1 MQNKPLRL
9 LIVSSHVIQYAAPLF
24 REISRNPN
32 VLMEVAYCTMQG
44 AEAGVDPGFG
54 VEVTWDVPLLDG
66 YSWRTVPNR
75 AWRPGLTTFFG
86 LVNTGLWNMIR
97 RGHYDG
103 VAIYTGYRCAT
114 FWIVFA
120 AAKLTGTPFFFATDI
135 SGLDSDTRSPWKA
148 RIKRLYLPALF
159 RSADG
164 VLTASTTSRELVRSL
179 GIPDERITLTP
190 NSVDNDW
197 WRAESQKTDR
207 AAVRASWQI
216 PPDAP
221 VALFCAKLVDR
232 KRPLDVLQA
241 LAKPCLS
248 QLFLVFAG
256 DGPLRHAIERQAAS
270 LGVADRVRLL
280 GFVNQS
286 ALPAVY
292 AASDVLVLP
301 SDYDAFGLVINEA
314 MICGC
319 PAVISDRVG
328 ARYDLLREGETGYTF
343 PCGDVDALAERLRQ
357 IFSDRQNLGRMS
369 EAARRRLETWSPKE
383 YAAAWVAAMHRA
395 QAKHAGAAP

>member
-1 MQNKPLRL
+1 
-9 LIVSSHVIQYAAPLF
+9 
-24 REISRNPN
+24 
-32 VLMEVAYCTMQG
+32 MEVAYCSMQG

-54 VEVTWDVPLLDG
+54 MEVTWDVPLLDG
-66 YSWRTVPNR
+66 YSWRAVPNR
-75 AWRPGLTTFFG
+75 AWRPGLKTFFG
-86 LVNTGLWNMIR
+86 LVNTGLWKMIR

-114 FWIVFA
+114 FWIVFV
-120 AAKLTGTPFFFATDI
+120 AAKLTGTPFFFATDV
-135 SGLDSDTRSPWKA
+135 SRLDSLVRSPWKGWA
-148 RIKRLYLPALF
+148 KRRFLPAVF

-164 VLTASTTSRELVRSL
+164 VLTASTISRELVRSL

-197 WRAESQKTDR
+197 WRAESRKADR
-207 AAVRASWQI
+207 AAVRAGWGIS
-216 PPDAP
+216 PDAP
-221 VALFCAKLVDR
+221 VALFCGKLAEW
-232 KRPLDVLQA
+232 KRPLDA
-241 LAKPCLS
+241 LRAIAKPCLS
-248 QLFLVFAG
+248 ELFLVFAG
-256 DGPLRHAIERQAAS
+256 DGPLRKEIERQAAS

-292 AASDVLVLP
+292 SASDVLVLP

-328 ARYDLLREGETGYTF
+328 ARYDLLREAETGYTY

-357 IFSDRQNLGRMS
+357 IFSDRQNLKRMS
-369 EAARRRLETWSPKE
+369 EAARRRLEMWSPKE
-383 YAAAWVAAMHRA
+383 YAAAWVGAMQGA
-395 QAKHAGAAP
+395 QANHSGGTT